1 MLKITVWSPD
11 QLRTYSFQ
19 ENGAGLK
26 NQITISFCLKYDPLI
41 AFQRQSH
48 ITFIFI
54 KMISHDLLVPIAYNA
69 KNYASTINQKP
80 IITQYKPR
88 LPRNL
93 AKTRALSSFKQDE
106 ENREVYLTQRPTSSP
121 GLFPFKMGGAH
132 PFFKGKALGTRLTQ

>member
-1 MLKITVWSPD
+1 MPA
-11 QLRTYSFQ
+11 R
-19 ENGAGLK
+19 
-26 NQITISFCLKYDPLI
+26 
-41 AFQRQSH
+41 
-48 ITFIFI
+48 
-54 KMISHDLLVPIAYNA
+54 
-69 KNYASTINQKP
+69 P

-132 PFFKGKALGTRLTQ
+132 PFFKGKALGTRLTQRRRRRQQERQTSNRFKLAKQQIHVQRIRKD